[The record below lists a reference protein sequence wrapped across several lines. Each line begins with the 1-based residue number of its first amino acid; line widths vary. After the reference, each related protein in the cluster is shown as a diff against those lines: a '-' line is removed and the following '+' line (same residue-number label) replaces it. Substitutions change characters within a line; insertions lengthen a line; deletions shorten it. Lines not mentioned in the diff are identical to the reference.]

1 MCNQAEAMS
10 EAILRLLARDPNAP
24 PHISRFA
31 PGSALAPKAPLPAST
46 IALTTAL
53 PPGQGTG
60 LVDDSGAAV
69 GVVNSSSSNS
79 GGGGGGDSA
88 SQGRTLAGE
97 GTARALG
104 AEVSRAQ
111 LPQVGEGK
119 GEGMV
124 AGAAESGH
132 ASQSGRQTPV
142 KGVGVGRASPLPGAN
157 SMEVAPEGWEGGG
170 GGRHPP
176 EILHSQEL
184 DKEREGVDSLSGRSP
199 SPGKG
204 AKEGGGYRVP
214 QQQHGS
220 RMLTLGRLAV
230 RVGVP
235 AETCRSLVAMDRCWE
250 SVRAATLS
258 EHVCCFSGF
267 M

>member
-142 KGVGVGRASPLPGAN
+142 KGVGVGRASPYLERTAWRLPQRVG
-157 SMEVAPEGWEGGG
+157 
-170 GGRHPP
+170 
-176 EILHSQEL
+176 
-184 DKEREGVDSLSGRSP
+184 
-199 SPGKG
+199 
-204 AKEGGGYRVP
+204 KEGEGADTHQR
-214 QQQHGS
+214 S
-220 RMLTLGRLAV
+220 FTARSWTRRGRGWTV
-230 RVGVP
+230 
-235 AETCRSLVAMDRCWE
+235 
-250 SVRAATLS
+250 
-258 EHVCCFSGF
+258 
-267 M
+267 